1 MWNFVFFFIIAK
13 NCPQD
18 LLEKMLTVSSLCS
31 LTILKISTQVIRLG
45 FEKICGNCLFTTSMD
60 ESMRCVT
67 VRGNPAREIE
77 RALCFAALGLPLI
90 RSALADICQAK
101 NVFWTWL

>member
-1 MWNFVFFFIIAK
+1 MEIVFLR
-13 NCPQD
+13 PQWTKV
-18 LLEKMLTVSSLCS
+18 L
-31 LTILKISTQVIRLG
+31 
-45 FEKICGNCLFTTSMD
+45 
-60 ESMRCVT
+60 RCVT

-101 NVFWTWL
+101 NVFWTFGSDPFTVCYSTVTTTEHSPLKREYGDI

>member
-1 MWNFVFFFIIAK
+1 MEIVFLR
-13 NCPQD
+13 PQWTKV
-18 LLEKMLTVSSLCS
+18 L
-31 LTILKISTQVIRLG
+31 
-45 FEKICGNCLFTTSMD
+45 
-60 ESMRCVT
+60 RCVT